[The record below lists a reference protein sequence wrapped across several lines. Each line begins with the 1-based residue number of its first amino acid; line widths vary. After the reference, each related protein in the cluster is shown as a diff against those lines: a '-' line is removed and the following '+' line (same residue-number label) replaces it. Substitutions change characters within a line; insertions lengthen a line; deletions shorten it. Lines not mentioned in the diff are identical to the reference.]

1 MSEEDIAL
9 CPSKT
14 ILVGYVVSASAV
26 IIDWICALLPVFML
40 YKSNMKKATKISV
53 SIILGLAAL

>member
-1 MSEEDIAL
+1 MTQADIES

-14 ILVGYVVSASAV
+14 ILIGYIVSASAV
-26 IIDWICALLPVFML
+26 IIDWICALLPIFML
-40 YKSNMKKATKISV
+40 YKSKMKKATKISV